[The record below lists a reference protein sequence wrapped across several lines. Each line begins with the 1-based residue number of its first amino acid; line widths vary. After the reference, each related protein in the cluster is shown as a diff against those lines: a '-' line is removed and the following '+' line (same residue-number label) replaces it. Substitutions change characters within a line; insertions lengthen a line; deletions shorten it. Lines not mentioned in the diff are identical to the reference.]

1 MPNASDQPVAG
12 IPLLATKLH
21 VPAWRPGSVSRPRLV
36 AALERGAG
44 RKLTLVSAGVGFGK
58 STLLAEWLASDQAG
72 DRPVAWVSLDS
83 GDNDPALFWTYL
95 VTALCQARP
104 AAGEH
109 ALSLLRSPHPPPIES
124 VLTVLINELAA
135 LEETIILVLDDLH
148 TIESRPIHEA
158 LAFLIDRLPPSL
170 RLVAATRADP
180 PLPLSRYRGRGELA
194 EVRTADLRFSPEE
207 AAAFFNEMMGYELAV
222 GDVAALEARTEGWI
236 AGLQLAA
243 LSMRGQRDV
252 AGFIR
257 TFAGDHRYVVDYL
270 IEEVLQRQP
279 EDDRTFLLQTAI
291 LDRLNGPL
299 CSAVTGQSDGG
310 ARLEALERGN
320 FFVVPLDDTRTWY
333 RYHHLFGDV
342 LRARLLAEYPD
353 LVAPLHRRASAW
365 FERHGSTADAIR
377 HALAGGDVER
387 AADLVELAAPTTRRN
402 RQEATLLGWLQS
414 LPDEVLRR
422 RPVLCNLYAGALMSN
437 GKFEGVEE
445 RLRDAER
452 WLDTATP
459 SNAPRADASDEI
471 VMRDEAEFRRLPGTV
486 AIHRA
491 GLSLAHGDVEATV
504 AHARRALAHLDP
516 DDRFWRGAAG
526 ALLGLASWTSGDLE
540 TAYRSYSEGMASLYA
555 DGNVPDAIAGAIT
568 QADIRIEQGRLREAR
583 RIYERALRLAME
595 TGDAVSRGAA
605 DMHIGLSAL
614 CREWNDL
621 DAATQHVLRSHELG
635 EHLGFS
641 QNPYRWRVAM
651 ARIRVAQGEPDEAL
665 DLLDEAERRYVSDFL
680 PNVRPIPA
688 VRARVWLAQGRLGDA
703 LDWADERGLSAGDE
717 LRYLREFEHVTF
729 ARLLIARYRRDR
741 LDRFLDE
748 ATGLLS
754 RLLDA
759 TELGGRTGTSIE
771 VLALIALAQDARGDL
786 PGALVPLERALSLAE
801 SEGYVRLFID
811 EGAPMARLLSEA
823 RARGITP
830 GYTDRLLASFDAG
843 TAAHEPAPARAPGSP
858 AQPLLEPLTDREIDV
873 LHLIA
878 AGLSNREI
886 SDRLFL
892 ALDTVKGHNRRI
904 FGKLGVQRRTEAMIR
919 ARELGLL

>member
-44 RKLTLVSAGVGFGK
+44 RKLTLVSAGAGFGK
-58 STLLAEWLASDQAG
+58 STLLAEWLTSDQAG
-72 DRPVAWVSLDS
+72 NRPVAWVSLDS

-243 LSMRGQRDV
+243 LSLRGQRDV

-299 CSAVTGQSDGG
+299 CSAVTGQNDGG
-310 ARLEALERGN
+310 ARLEALERGT

-342 LRARLLAEYPD
+342 LRARLLAEQPD

-402 RQEATLLGWLQS
+402 RQEAT
-414 LPDEVLRR
+414 
-422 RPVLCNLYAGALMSN
+422 
-437 GKFEGVEE
+437 
-445 RLRDAER
+445 
-452 WLDTATP
+452 
-459 SNAPRADASDEI
+459 
-471 VMRDEAEFRRLPGTV
+471 
-486 AIHRA
+486 
-491 GLSLAHGDVEATV
+491 
-504 AHARRALAHLDP
+504 
-516 DDRFWRGAAG
+516 
-526 ALLGLASWTSGDLE
+526 
-540 TAYRSYSEGMASLYA
+540 
-555 DGNVPDAIAGAIT
+555 
-568 QADIRIEQGRLREAR
+568 
-583 RIYERALRLAME
+583 
-595 TGDAVSRGAA
+595 
-605 DMHIGLSAL
+605 
-614 CREWNDL
+614 
-621 DAATQHVLRSHELG
+621 
-635 EHLGFS
+635 
-641 QNPYRWRVAM
+641 
-651 ARIRVAQGEPDEAL
+651 
-665 DLLDEAERRYVSDFL
+665 
-680 PNVRPIPA
+680 
-688 VRARVWLAQGRLGDA
+688 
-703 LDWADERGLSAGDE
+703 
-717 LRYLREFEHVTF
+717 
-729 ARLLIARYRRDR
+729 
-741 LDRFLDE
+741 
-748 ATGLLS
+748 
-754 RLLDA
+754 
-759 TELGGRTGTSIE
+759 
-771 VLALIALAQDARGDL
+771 
-786 PGALVPLERALSLAE
+786 
-801 SEGYVRLFID
+801 
-811 EGAPMARLLSEA
+811 
-823 RARGITP
+823 
-830 GYTDRLLASFDAG
+830 
-843 TAAHEPAPARAPGSP
+843 
-858 AQPLLEPLTDREIDV
+858 
-873 LHLIA
+873 
-878 AGLSNREI
+878 
-886 SDRLFL
+886 
-892 ALDTVKGHNRRI
+892 
-904 FGKLGVQRRTEAMIR
+904 
-919 ARELGLL
+919 